1 MINVTDI
8 LHATDFSDLSIHA
21 LKYAEYLAGKLSARL
36 HCLHVVDDTYQQY
49 WLMAEMPAVPV
60 GPPMEEVVA
69 ASKRQLETFIAANLA
84 PKLARVE
91 VVRRGK
97 PFVEIINYAR
107 ENQVGL
113 IVMGTHGRTAL
124 RHVLMGSVADKVVR
138 KSPCP
143 VLTVRSPEHDFQMP

>member
-60 GPPMEEVVA
+60 GPSIEEVVA

-84 PKLARVE
+84 PELARVE

-97 PFVEIINYAR
+97 PFLEIINYAR
-107 ENQVGL
+107 ENRVGL

-143 VLTVRSPEHDFQMP
+143 VLTVRSPEHGFQMP